1 MGMSQEDLAEALG
14 MHRTQLG
21 HIEQGRK
28 DCRLST
34 ILRVA
39 AVLRM
44 PASRLLRAAAL

>member
-39 AVLRM
+39 TVLRM